1 MLTHIPAHR
10 YIEYQPPHQPIITQ
24 NLHNLFNSQF
34 CKCNTS
40 LPPFID
46 TLLFLILIFTQ
57 INLAVW
63 IFVFTFAY
71 S

>member
-1 MLTHIPAHR
+1 MLTRIPAHR
-10 YIEYQPPHQPIITQ
+10 YIQYQPTHQLIITQ
-24 NLHNLFNSQF
+24 NLHNLFNDRF
-34 CKCNTS
+34 CKCNTP

-46 TLLFLILIFTQ
+46 TLLFLNLIFTQ
-57 INLAVW
+57 INLVVW

>member
-1 MLTHIPAHR
+1 MPTHTPTHR
-10 YIEYQPPHQPIITQ
+10 HALYQPIHQPIIAQ
-24 NLHNLFNSQF
+24 NLYNLFNDQF

-46 TLLFLILIFTQ
+46 TLLFLNLIFTQ